1 MLKKIKYRIEIL
13 SKLIP
18 FTYGGKRFL
27 LLNLII
33 NLAIMSLSFINPLI
47 YRAFIDDIVL
57 GGRFERINFIIISYL
72 LIFIITVIFGYIKN
86 YSNNRLINRVIFKCK
101 SKILNN
107 YCGLPFSSYENSSVG
122 DMKMKLEDDT
132 STIGIFAENQTIS
145 YLISYIRAG
154 ISLILLIIIDWR
166 LTLFAIIAIPVTFWL
181 DNIISKRE
189 KVLNNSNRE
198 NDQKMSSWLHASIQ
212 GWREIKAL
220 NLEISQKRQ
229 LAHFLHKYALYFGKW
244 INYWVARTLIIPK
257 IKDEF
262 FMQFGIYFIGGL
274 LIMNGNLKIGGL
286 FVFIMYYGMLSG
298 SMKTVSGSDAE
309 LQSAMPIIHRW
320 MSEIEKIKEPEKT
333 MTIIP
338 DNSNTIEFENI
349 SFRYSDNGEEIFS
362 NFSLRINK
370 GERIA
375 ITGKSGCGKT
385 TLLKLLVGMVSP
397 ISGNV
402 FFSGINLSK
411 IDISAMHRRIGF
423 VMQENM
429 LFNTSIKENLLY
441 GKSNATDDELNAACE
456 KAYILDFIENLPD
469 KFDTVIGERGIK
481 LSGGQQQRLVLARL
495 FLRDVDIFIFDEATN
510 ALDQYSENIVHDA
523 IRNIS
528 KDKTIIIVAHRDSS
542 INLCDRKT
550 ILDSPK

>member
-18 FTYGGKRFL
+18 FTYGVKRFL

-57 GGRFERINFIIISYL
+57 GGRFERINFIIIGYL
-72 LIFIITVIFGYIKN
+72 LIFFITVIFGYVKN
-86 YSNNRLINRVIFKCK
+86 YSNNRLINRAVFKSK
-101 SKILNN
+101 SKILHN
-107 YCGLPFSSYENSSVG
+107 YCELPFSDYENSSVG

-132 STIGIFAENQTIS
+132 STIGVFVENQTIS

-154 ISLILLIIIDWR
+154 ISLIFLIIIDWR
-166 LTLFAIIAIPVTFWL
+166 LTLFAIISIPVTFWL

-189 KVLNNSNRE
+189 KILNNSNRE
-198 NDQKMSSWLHASIQ
+198 NDQNMSSWLHASIQ

-229 LAHFLHKYALYFGKW
+229 LARFLHKFALYFGKW

-274 LIMNGNLKIGGL
+274 LIMNGNLKIGSL

-298 SMKTVSGSDAE
+298 SVKTVSGSDAE
-309 LQSAMPIIHRW
+309 LQSVMPIIHRW
-320 MSEIEKIKEPEKT
+320 MSEIEKIKESEKT

-338 DNSNTIEFENI
+338 DNSNIIEFENV
-349 SFRYSDNGEEIFS
+349 SFKYSDNGKEIFN
-362 NFSLRINK
+362 NFNLRIDK

-375 ITGKSGCGKT
+375 IIGKSGCGKT
-385 TLLKLLVGMVSP
+385 TLLKLLVGMVTP
-397 ISGNV
+397 TSGNV
-402 FFSGINLSK
+402 FFAGINLSE

-441 GKSNATDDELNAACE
+441 GKSIATDNDLIIACE
-456 KAYILDFIENLPD
+456 KTYILDFIESLPN

-523 IRNIS
+523 IRNIG

-542 INLCDRKT
+542 INLCDRKIT
-550 ILDSPK
+550 LDSQN